1 METIKKLIPTQV
13 KDFLKDKL
21 NLQGHTFSYLLKKP
35 RFQRENIELLGASF
49 EILDGPSFSFLYQEI
64 FVREI
69 YKFKSDSIT
78 PLIIDLGAN
87 IGVSVLYFKKLF
99 PKAQIVAFEADPSV
113 FSVLKSNLEKQGLQG
128 VDLKNKAIWKERTVL
143 NFAPEG
149 ADAGRI
155 SSGKT
160 NSTLE
165 VETEDIKELMGQYES
180 VDFLKIDI
188 EGAEVEV
195 LQRMSDEL
203 SKVKRI
209 FIEYHSF
216 GNISGL
222 SEILN
227 LLKTHHFRVYIDSPG
242 FMNSSPLYEMKPQN
256 GMDFQLNVFAVNVG

>member
-13 KDFLKDKL
+13 KDFVKAKL

-35 RFQRENIELLGASF
+35 RFQRENIELFGASF

-69 YKFKSDSIT
+69 YKFKSNTTT
-78 PLIIDLGAN
+78 PVIIDLGAN
-87 IGVSVLYFKKLF
+87 IGVSILYFKKAF
-99 PKAQIVAFEADPSV
+99 PNARIIAFEADPTV
-113 FSVLKSNLEKQGLQG
+113 FEVLKINLRKQGLHD
-128 VDLKNKAIWKERTVL
+128 VELVNKAIWKEKTTL
-143 NFAPEG
+143 NFQPEG

-160 NSTLE
+160 GSTFE
-165 VETEDIKELMGQYES
+165 VETEDINELMGQYET

-216 GNISGL
+216 GDIGGL
-222 SEILN
+222 NQILN

-242 FMNSSPLYEMKPQN
+242 FMNNSPLFEMKPQN